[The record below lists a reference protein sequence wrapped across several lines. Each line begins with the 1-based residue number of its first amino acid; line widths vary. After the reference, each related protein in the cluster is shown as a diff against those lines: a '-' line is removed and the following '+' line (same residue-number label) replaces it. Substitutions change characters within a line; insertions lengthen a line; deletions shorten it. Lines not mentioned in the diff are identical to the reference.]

1 MTTIAES
8 DLKELKDL
16 KDLIT
21 AGFAKSEANQAHLE
35 SKITDLD
42 NRISKLEGIL
52 QAQQPYIQKIPDMAE
67 KIGELK
73 NWKQIALTIG
83 GGLVGAVI
91 TYLAKSPPYLTGSI
105 FAK

>member
-1 MTTIAES
+1 MATVTET

-16 KDLIT
+16 IT
-21 AGFAKSEANQAHLE
+21 DGFNRVEG
-35 SKITDLD
+35 KITDLD
-42 NRISKLEGIL
+42 NRISKLEGTL

-83 GGLVGAVI
+83 GAFVGAVI
-91 TYLAKSPPYLTGSI
+91 TYLAKSPRI
-105 FAK
+105 

>member
-1 MTTIAES
+1 MATVTES
-8 DLKELKDL
+8 DLKEL

-35 SKITDLD
+35 SRITDLD
-42 NRISKLEGIL
+42 NRISRLEGTL
-52 QAQQPYIQKIPDMAE
+52 QAQQPYIQKIPDLAE

-83 GGLVGAVI
+83 GAFTGAII
-91 TYLAKSPPYLTGSI
+91 TYLAKTPTP
-105 FAK
+105 

>member
-1 MTTIAES
+1 MATVTDS

-16 KDLIT
+16 
-21 AGFAKSEANQAHLE
+21 
-35 SKITDLD
+35 ITDIKISQGEIKTQLIGID
-42 NRISKLEGIL
+42 NRISKLEGTL

-83 GGLVGAVI
+83 GAFTGAII
-91 TYLAKSPPYLTGSI
+91 TYLAKNPNP
-105 FAK
+105 